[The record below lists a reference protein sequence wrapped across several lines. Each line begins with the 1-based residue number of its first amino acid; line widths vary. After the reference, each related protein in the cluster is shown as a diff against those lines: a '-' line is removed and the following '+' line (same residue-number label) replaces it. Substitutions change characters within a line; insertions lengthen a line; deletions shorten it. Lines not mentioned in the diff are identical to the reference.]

1 MKKFN
6 SSQLRPGDKGEIDG
20 MAFEVGSGNIFRDLG
35 LPDPELRLAKSI
47 LARQINAI
55 IRSKGWTQ
63 KKAAE
68 ALGTSQPTI
77 SLLKKGMLK
86 SITYDRLISW
96 LVTLKQN
103 VTITVSPAVRNARVE
118 IEVVP
123 RDLAF
128 SRTMSVHER
137 GARKY
142 RKLRITRG

>member
-1 MKKFN
+1 
-6 SSQLRPGDKGEIDG
+6 

-123 RDLAF
+123 RDPNFA
-128 SRTMSVHER
+128 SPMRVYERSARTYKKR
-137 GARKY
+137 R
-142 RKLRITRG
+142 TD